1 MEEENF
7 NQENA
12 GQEQNQSTEQEESL
26 NSTLEPTEQEAQAE
40 QQAQVKNDKDYNF
53 SRLREEQERLKRERD
68 EYARK
73 LQEYEQKKA
82 AEAEEDDDD
91 LDPYEKKIKDL
102 ERKVQEFQT
111 VSASQNTELKL
122 KSEYPDFYNVVN
134 DKNIKALRKQYPEI
148 ASTIQSSNDLY
159 TKAVSAYT
167 LIKRLGV
174 NQSEHSEK
182 VNENTS
188 KPRPS
193 SSISPQESNSPLT
206 NANAFSNGLTP
217 ELKKQLYRDMVN
229 AAKKY

>member
-1 MEEENF
+1 MEEENL
-7 NQENA
+7 NQETQV
-12 GQEQNQSTEQEESL
+12 QEQEQATEQEEKL
-26 NSTLEPTEQEAQAE
+26 NSTLEPTEQEAQ
-40 QQAQVKNDKDYNF
+40 VKKDKDYNF
-53 SRLREEQERLKRERD
+53 SRLREEQEKLKKERD

-73 LQEYEQKKA
+73 LQEYEQNKA
-82 AEAEEDDDD
+82 YESEDDD
-91 LDPYEKKIKDL
+91 LDPYEKKLRDL

-111 VSASQNTELKL
+111 VSATQNTELKL

-134 DKNIKALRKQYPEI
+134 DKNIAALRKQYPEI
-148 ASTIQSSNDLY
+148 AATIQSSNDLY

-174 NQSEHSEK
+174 NQSEHSAK

-206 NANAFSNGLTP
+206 NANAFANGLTP
-217 ELKKQLYRDMVN
+217 ELKKQLYREMVE
-229 AAKKY
+229 ASKKG